1 MKCPAKVGPT
11 SCAKECKGVGLSG
24 VVRERACSK
33 TSGTVAERFL
43 LVLSTVFDSVV
54 EFDLA
59 SGMLTFRHSR
69 LSGQNAAFAFSL
81 EEFANHLCR
90 TVTDARDRKRLLA
103 AFRQC
108 QDVTD
113 EPPVVCRY
121 QNLIRGANRWCE
133 TTFVRSGTTVFC
145 CTNDVTDR
153 VFLEHDRL
161 WAYERYRILSD
172 LTSAVTFDYDST
184 EDTATFYLDRPVPS
198 EGGMKDTLVVRR
210 YFETW
215 PESRRAVIHPD
226 DLDGVL
232 GLLEGARDGEGV
244 SVGDYR
250 AKYRG
255 YDYRWYRGKV
265 CKSFDATG
273 AWHLVG
279 SIEDVQDAYDLR
291 VRAERDSLT
300 GLLNH
305 AAMSDRVNEWL
316 TKGQDGAA
324 GAGVCVALD
333 IDDFKAVNDTY
344 GHLRGDEALIQV
356 SRLLEE
362 RCTGRVDIGRVG
374 GDEFVFFFKDA
385 RLEDVMPTLELILHD
400 VRRVGDAV
408 DCGQDALQLSVSM
421 GVTETMPEDAV
432 FRAVI
437 LRADHALYEA
447 KRAGKNR
454 IRVE

>member
-1 MKCPAKVGPT
+1 M
-11 SCAKECKGVGLSG
+11 SG

-90 TVTDARDRKRLLA
+90 TVTDAQDRKRLLA

-108 QDVTD
+108 QDMTD

-121 QNLIRGANRWCE
+121 QNLIRGVNRWCE
-133 TTFVRSGTTVFC
+133 TTFVRSGATVFC
-145 CTNDVTDR
+145 CTNDVTGR

-184 EDTATFYLDRPVPS
+184 EDSATFYLDRPVPS

-232 GLLEGARDGEGV
+232 DLLEGARDGEGV
-244 SVGDYR
+244 SVRDYR

-279 SIEDVQDAYDLR
+279 SIEDV
-291 VRAERDSLT
+291 
-300 GLLNH
+300 
-305 AAMSDRVNEWL
+305 
-316 TKGQDGAA
+316 
-324 GAGVCVALD
+324 
-333 IDDFKAVNDTY
+333 
-344 GHLRGDEALIQV
+344 
-356 SRLLEE
+356 
-362 RCTGRVDIGRVG
+362 
-374 GDEFVFFFKDA
+374 
-385 RLEDVMPTLELILHD
+385 
-400 VRRVGDAV
+400 
-408 DCGQDALQLSVSM
+408 
-421 GVTETMPEDAV
+421 
-432 FRAVI
+432 
-437 LRADHALYEA
+437 
-447 KRAGKNR
+447 
-454 IRVE
+454 